1 MKKNDID
8 TEKLKEQISK
18 GLDLSFKKLVKQK
31 QAENGTLIFSEN
43 GQIKEIKASDIKV

>member
-1 MKKNDID
+1 MKKPDLD

-31 QAENGTLIFSEN
+31 QAENEVLIFFEN
-43 GQIKEIKASDIKV
+43 GKIIKVKASDIKV